1 MEIDVFDKSFKL
13 FAEQRQWEKLF
24 TYVVSYVLGKPAGIM
39 AVALSLFMCSLIFF
53 ALASERRRKKVLKC
67 TGLVCYMVVLLLVFI
82 FNREQGTRDL
92 RLGLESWTLEGG
104 FHESVVILTILDFVL
119 FFIYGMLIRW
129 QHKWHAHWLSSF
141 CIIVL
146 SGIFIEALQY
156 IMARG
161 AASTEDFLAY
171 LLGGMFGVAFAHL
184 FMKNRYR

>member
-1 MEIDVFDKSFKL
+1 MEIAVFDKSFKL
-13 FAEQRQWEKLF
+13 FAEQRQWSKLF
-24 TYVVSYVLGKPAGIM
+24 SYVISVLGKPSGIM
-39 AVALSLFMCSLIFF
+39 TFALIFCTLGMIF
-53 ALASERRRKKVLKC
+53 FSMVLEGRKKKVFKRA
-67 TGLVCYMVVLLLVFI
+67 GLVCYMVVLLLIFI

-146 SGIFIEALQY
+146 SGIFIEVLQY

-161 AASTEDFLAY
+161 TASTEDFLAY
-171 LLGGMFGVAFAHL
+171 LLGGMLGVAFAHL